1 MLINHQQTNETMK
14 KIIFLLAV
22 AGMFAFAACN
32 SAPKTDAAATD
43 TTAVQAPADTAAPAA
58 ADTTVAK

>member
-1 MLINHQQTNETMK
+1 MK

-43 TTAVQAPADTAAPAA
+43 TTAVQAPVDTAAAPAA
-58 ADTTVAK
+58 TDTVAK